1 MTTAGVAHGALGVK
15 TPKQIGLFTKP
26 LKVYGLPNDTLIF
39 KGPNNAPHN
48 LRAFLSKKTH
58 NKSFFIK
65 YHN

>member
-39 KGPNNAPHN
+39 KGPEQCTPYG
-48 LRAFLSKKTH
+48 LF
-58 NKSFFIK
+58 
-65 YHN
+65 